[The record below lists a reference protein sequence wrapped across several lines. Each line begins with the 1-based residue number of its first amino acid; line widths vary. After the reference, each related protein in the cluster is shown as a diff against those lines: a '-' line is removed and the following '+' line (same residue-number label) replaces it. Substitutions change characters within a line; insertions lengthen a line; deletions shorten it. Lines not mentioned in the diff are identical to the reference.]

1 LKVEFR
7 NAQLQKLYEEGR
19 ARKYPL
25 DAAIIRRFVKVV
37 EWLKAAR
44 DIYDLWKLPSLNFE
58 ALQGSSERYSARVS
72 GKYRIEMEID
82 WENEE
87 KTNGLVGIVELS
99 NHYGGK

>member
-25 DAAIIRRFVKVV
+25 DAGVIRRFVAVV
-37 EWLKAAR
+37 GWFIAAK

-58 ALQGSSERYSARVS
+58 SLHGAPNHYSARVS
-72 GKYRIEMEID
+72 GKYRLEMEID
-82 WENEE
+82 WENSE
-87 KTNGLVGIVELS
+87 KTIGLVGIVELS